1 MSVYTTSLTAG
12 GVEKRVTSLFLVQ
25 DQTLTHMNVG
35 TTFCDDNNPRFLAFV
50 YSSGVFKSSL
60 RESKSPSPSS
70 LRNLLLKLLGLLL
83 TLEGKRCTNG
93 RGLSEERGDK
103 PAKMNRLTRLL
114 DTKIDRA
121 RGDQMD
127 SLKGN
132 GGQNE
137 PNGESNACTESTGS
151 EMCRVLLDVYE
162 HAQSRSVGVPDE
174 ERGLVPAVLSSL
186 LALSKS
192 AKDTALQGGYELR
205 GKKGHEFFCRV
216 YNLARAPV
224 VQDFTISA

>member
-1 MSVYTTSLTAG
+1 
-12 GVEKRVTSLFLVQ
+12 
-25 DQTLTHMNVG
+25 MNVG

-50 YSSGVFKSSL
+50 YSSGVFRSSL
-60 RESKSPSPSS
+60 KESKSPSPSS

-83 TLEGKRCTNG
+83 TVEGKRCTNG
-93 RGLSEERGDK
+93 RSLSEERGDK

-114 DTKIDRA
+114 DTKINSA
-121 RGDQMD
+121 RRDPMD

-137 PNGESNACTESTGS
+137 PNGESNACAESTGS

-162 HAQSRSVGVPDE
+162 LAQSRSVEVPDE

-186 LALSKS
+186 LALSDS
-192 AKDTALQGGYELR
+192 AKDTALQGGCEFR
-205 GKKGHEFFCRV
+205 GKKRHEFFCQV
-216 YNLARAPV
+216 YN
-224 VQDFTISA
+224 

>member
-35 TTFCDDNNPRFLAFV
+35 TTFCNDNNPRFLAFV

-60 RESKSPSPSS
+60 KESKSPSPSS

-83 TLEGKRCTNG
+83 TVEGKRCPNG
-93 RGLSEERGDK
+93 RGQSEERGDK

-114 DTKIDRA
+114 DTKIDSA

-162 HAQSRSVGVPDE
+162 HAQSRSVEVPDE

-186 LALSKS
+186 LVLSKS
-192 AKDTALQGGYELR
+192 AKDTALQGGCELR
-205 GKKGHEFFCRV
+205 GKKGHACF
-216 YNLARAPV
+216 LSS
-224 VQDFTISA
+224 I

>member
-1 MSVYTTSLTAG
+1 M
-12 GVEKRVTSLFLVQ
+12 VTSLFLAQ
-25 DQTLTHMNVG
+25 DQTLTHMNVE
-35 TTFCDDNNPRFLAFV
+35 TTFCDDNNPRFFAFV

-60 RESKSPSPSS
+60 KESRSPFPSC

-83 TLEGKRCTNG
+83 TVEGKRCTNG

-114 DTKIDRA
+114 DTKINSA
-121 RGDQMD
+121 RRDQMD

-137 PNGESNACTESTGS
+137 PNGESNACAESTGS

-162 HAQSRSVGVPDE
+162 RAQSQSVEVPDE

-186 LALSKS
+186 LALSDS

-205 GKKGHEFFCRV
+205 SKRGTNFFVEFITERV
-216 YNLARAPV
+216 L
-224 VQDFTISA
+224 Q

>member
-1 MSVYTTSLTAG
+1 
-12 GVEKRVTSLFLVQ
+12 
-25 DQTLTHMNVG
+25 MNVG

-60 RESKSPSPSS
+60 KESKSPSPSS

-83 TLEGKRCTNG
+83 TVEGKRCTNG
-93 RGLSEERGDK
+93 RDLSEERGDK

-114 DTKIDRA
+114 DTKIDSA

-137 PNGESNACTESTGS
+137 PNGKSNACAESTGS

-162 HAQSRSVGVPDE
+162 HAQSRSVEVPDE

-186 LALSKS
+186 LALSDS
-192 AKDTALQGGYELR
+192 AKDTALQGGCELR
-205 GKKGHEFFCRV
+205 GKKRHEFFCQV
-216 YNLARAPV
+216 YN
-224 VQDFTISA
+224 

>member
-1 MSVYTTSLTAG
+1 
-12 GVEKRVTSLFLVQ
+12 
-25 DQTLTHMNVG
+25 MNVG
-35 TTFCDDNNPRFLAFV
+35 TTFCDDNNPRFVAFV
-50 YSSGVFKSSL
+50 FSSGVFKSSL
-60 RESKSPSPSS
+60 KESKSPSPSPSS

-83 TLEGKRCTNG
+83 TVEGKRCTNG

-114 DTKIDRA
+114 DTKIDSA
-121 RGDQMD
+121 RRDEID

-137 PNGESNACTESTGS
+137 PNGESNACAESTGS

-162 HAQSRSVGVPDE
+162 RAQSRSVEVPDE

-186 LALSKS
+186 LALSDS
-192 AKDTALQGGYELR
+192 AKYTALQGGCELT
-205 GKKGHEFFCRV
+205 GKKGHEFFCILLNSCSSSSRL
-216 YNLARAPV
+216 YHLSLN
-224 VQDFTISA
+224 

>member
-1 MSVYTTSLTAG
+1 
-12 GVEKRVTSLFLVQ
+12 
-25 DQTLTHMNVG
+25 MNVG

-60 RESKSPSPSS
+60 KESKSPSPSS

-83 TLEGKRCTNG
+83 TVEGKRCTNG

-114 DTKIDRA
+114 DTKIDSA
-121 RGDQMD
+121 RRDQMN

-137 PNGESNACTESTGS
+137 PNGESNACAESTGS
-151 EMCRVLLDVYE
+151 KMCRVLLDVYE
-162 HAQSRSVGVPDE
+162 HAQSRSVEVPDE

-186 LALSKS
+186 LALSDS
-192 AKDTALQGGYELR
+192 AKDTALQGGCELR
-205 GKKGHEFFCRV
+205 GKKRHESFCQV
-216 YNLARAPV
+216 YN
-224 VQDFTISA
+224 

>member
-1 MSVYTTSLTAG
+1 
-12 GVEKRVTSLFLVQ
+12 
-25 DQTLTHMNVG
+25 MNVG
-35 TTFCDDNNPRFLAFV
+35 TTFCDFNNPRFLPFV

-60 RESKSPSPSS
+60 KESKSPSPSS

-83 TLEGKRCTNG
+83 TVEGKRCTNG

-103 PAKMNRLTRLL
+103 PAKMKRLTRLL
-114 DTKIDRA
+114 DTKIDSA
-121 RGDQMD
+121 RRDQMD

-137 PNGESNACTESTGS
+137 PNGESNACAESTGS

-162 HAQSRSVGVPDE
+162 HAQSRSVEVPDE

-186 LALSKS
+186 LALCDA
-192 AKDTALQGGYELR
+192 AKDTALQGGCELR
-205 GKKGHEFFCRV
+205 GKKRHEFFCQV
-216 YNLARAPV
+216 YH
-224 VQDFTISA
+224 

>member
-83 TLEGKRCTNG
+83 TVEGKRCPNG
-93 RGLSEERGDK
+93 RGQSEERGDK

-114 DTKIDRA
+114 DTKIDSA

-137 PNGESNACTESTGS
+137 PNGESNACAESTGS

-162 HAQSRSVGVPDE
+162 HAQSRSVEVPDE

-186 LALSKS
+186 LVLSKS
-192 AKDTALQGGYELR
+192 AKDTALQGGCELR
-205 GKKGHEFFCRV
+205 GKKGHACF
-216 YNLARAPV
+216 LSS
-224 VQDFTISA
+224 I

>member
-114 DTKIDRA
+114 DTKIDSA

-137 PNGESNACTESTGS
+137 PNGESNACAESTGS

-162 HAQSRSVGVPDE
+162 HAQSRSVEVPDE

-192 AKDTALQGGYELR
+192 AKDTALQGGCELR
-205 GKKGHEFFCRV
+205 GKKGHECF
-216 YNLARAPV
+216 LSS
-224 VQDFTISA
+224 I

>member
-35 TTFCDDNNPRFLAFV
+35 TTFCNDNNPRFLAFV

-60 RESKSPSPSS
+60 KESKSPSPSS

-83 TLEGKRCTNG
+83 TVEGKRCPNG
-93 RGLSEERGDK
+93 RGQSEERGDK

-114 DTKIDRA
+114 DTKIDSA

-137 PNGESNACTESTGS
+137 PNGESNACAESTGS

-162 HAQSRSVGVPDE
+162 HAQSRSVEVPDE

-186 LALSKS
+186 LVLSKS
-192 AKDTALQGGYELR
+192 AKDTALQGGCELR
-205 GKKGHEFFCRV
+205 GKKGHACF
-216 YNLARAPV
+216 LSS
-224 VQDFTISA
+224 I

>member
-1 MSVYTTSLTAG
+1 MAVYTISLTEG
-12 GVEKRVTSLFLVQ
+12 GVEKMVTSLFLAQ
-25 DQTLTHMNVG
+25 DQFLTHMNVE

-60 RESKSPSPSS
+60 KESRSPSPSC

-83 TLEGKRCTNG
+83 TVEGKRCTNG

-114 DTKIDRA
+114 DNKIESA
-121 RGDQMD
+121 RVHQVD
-127 SLKGN
+127 SVKDSEK
-132 GGQNE
+132 QNVF
-137 PNGESNACTESTGS
+137 NGESNACAESTGS

-162 HAQSRSVGVPDE
+162 RAQSQSVEVPDE

-186 LALSKS
+186 LALSDS

-205 GKKGHEFFCRV
+205 SKRGTGFFVEFITERV
-216 YNLARAPV
+216 L
-224 VQDFTISA
+224 Q

>member
-83 TLEGKRCTNG
+83 TVEGKRCPNG
-93 RGLSEERGDK
+93 RGQSEERGDK

-114 DTKIDRA
+114 DTKIDSA

-162 HAQSRSVGVPDE
+162 HVQSRSVGVPDE

>member
-1 MSVYTTSLTAG
+1 MSVYSTSLPEG
-12 GVEKRVTSLFLVQ
+12 GVEKRVTSLFLAQ
-25 DQTLTHMNVG
+25 NQTLTHECGNN
-35 TTFCDDNNPRFLAFV
+35 FFDDNNSRFLALI

-60 RESKSPSPSS
+60 KESKSPSPSS

-83 TLEGKRCTNG
+83 TVEGKRCTNG

-114 DTKIDRA
+114 DNKIESA
-121 RGDQMD
+121 RVHQVD
-127 SLKGN
+127 SVKDSEK
-132 GGQNE
+132 QNVFD
-137 PNGESNACTESTGS
+137 GESNACAESTGS

-162 HAQSRSVGVPDE
+162 RVQSRSVEVPDE

-186 LALSKS
+186 LALSNS

-205 GKKGHEFFCRV
+205 SKRGANFFCRA
-216 YNLARAPV
+216 YN
-224 VQDFTISA
+224 

>member
-1 MSVYTTSLTAG
+1 
-12 GVEKRVTSLFLVQ
+12 
-25 DQTLTHMNVG
+25 MNVG

-50 YSSGVFKSSL
+50 YSSGVFKSFL
-60 RESKSPSPSS
+60 KESKSPSPPS

-83 TLEGKRCTNG
+83 TVEGKRCSNG

-114 DTKIDRA
+114 DTKIDSA
-121 RGDQMD
+121 RRDQMN

-137 PNGESNACTESTGS
+137 PNGESNACAESTGS
-151 EMCRVLLDVYE
+151 KMCRVLLDVYE
-162 HAQSRSVGVPDE
+162 HAQSWSVEVPDE

-186 LALSKS
+186 LALSDS

-205 GKKGHEFFCRV
+205 GKKRHEFFCQV
-216 YNLARAPV
+216 YN
-224 VQDFTISA
+224 

>member
-35 TTFCDDNNPRFLAFV
+35 TTFCNDNNPRFLAFV

-60 RESKSPSPSS
+60 KESKSPSPSS

-83 TLEGKRCTNG
+83 TVEGKRCPNG
-93 RGLSEERGDK
+93 RGQSEERGDK

-114 DTKIDRA
+114 DTKIDSA

-162 HAQSRSVGVPDE
+162 HVQSRSVGVPDE